1 MRISFLVTHFLVGN
15 AKKPTKWEFVP
26 NGEWGEVKNQIKI
39 SNFKVE
45 TSKGEGFSVI
55 FQIQTSCLPKLE
67 YLENSQR
74 HISSLNQ
81 GCIKF
86 HYS

>member
-1 MRISFLVTHFLVGN
+1 MQ
-15 AKKPTKWEFVP
+15 KPYKIWEFVP
-26 NGEWGEVKNQIKI
+26 NRGRGGVNDQIQI

-45 TSKGEGFSVI
+45 TSKGEGVSVI
-55 FQIQTSCLPKLE
+55 FQFQTSCLPKLE

-74 HISSLNQ
+74 YISSLNQ
-81 GCIKF
+81 GCIKL